1 MLFFIYLVL
10 MGMDRTTIWQNVIK
24 LNDPKVT
31 QKTDT
36 TNRHN
41 KQSDRQTRQID

>member
-1 MLFFIYLVL
+1 

-36 TNRHN
+36 TNS
-41 KQSDRQTRQID
+41 QTDRQTDRQDR